1 MNAYDEIY
9 QQYAREVYL
18 YLLKLSGN
26 PALAEDLMQNTFLKA
41 VEKQD
46 TFQGKSKISTWLC
59 AIAKNEYLNEWKRK
73 ENQNLP
79 LDVAK
84 EYIGQSF
91 ENKMV
96 DKEFSKKI
104 HKILHGMKE
113 PYKEVFTLRVFGEL
127 SFREIGELFDR
138 TDLWARVTYRR
149 AKEKIVG
156 EMKEER

>member
-9 QQYAREVYL
+9 QKYAKEVYL

-26 PALAEDLMQNTFLKA
+26 PTIAEDLMQNTFMKA

-46 TFQGKSKISTWLC
+46 TFRGNSKISTWLC
-59 AIAKNEYLNEWKRK
+59 AIAKNEYLNEWKKK
-73 ENQNLP
+73 ENQNLS

-84 EYIGQSF
+84 EYIGQPF
-91 ENKMV
+91 EEKMV
-96 DKEFSKKI
+96 DKEYSKKI
-104 HKILHGMKE
+104 HKILHSMKE

-127 SFREIGELFDR
+127 SFKEIGELFDR

-149 AKEKIVG
+149 AKEKIVQ
-156 EMKEER
+156 KLNK